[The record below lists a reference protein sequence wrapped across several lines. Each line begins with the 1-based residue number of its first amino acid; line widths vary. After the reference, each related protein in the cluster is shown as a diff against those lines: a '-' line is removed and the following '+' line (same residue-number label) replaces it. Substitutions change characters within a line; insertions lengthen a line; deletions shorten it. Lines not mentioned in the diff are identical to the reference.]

1 MKQVVFITLPEHA
14 YAFRIAGVMQRI
26 AAPEE
31 AEGVLREVLSG
42 LDTGVVIIDE
52 RLVRA
57 IDEQRFRELERRWYG
72 VLVVLPAPEKGD
84 EAEEDYVVRLIRRA
98 LGYQVRIEP

>member
-14 YAFRIAGVMQRI
+14 HAFRIAGVMQRI

-31 AEGVLREVLSG
+31 AEGVLREVLAG
-42 LDTGVVIIDE
+42 PDTGVVVIDE

-57 IDEQRFRELERRWYG
+57 MDEERFRELERRWYG
-72 VLVVLPAPEKGD
+72 VLVVLPAPEKGE

-98 LGYQVRIEP
+98 LGYHVRIEP